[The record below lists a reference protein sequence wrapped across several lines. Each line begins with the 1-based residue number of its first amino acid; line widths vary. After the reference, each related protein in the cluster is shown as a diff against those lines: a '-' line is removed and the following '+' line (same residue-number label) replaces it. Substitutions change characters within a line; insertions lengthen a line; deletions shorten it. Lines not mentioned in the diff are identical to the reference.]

1 MPVWVAVVLLLGS
14 IPAAEAGCNLT
25 SNSATSATI
34 IMLGTGP
41 ANTLGVCVTKDAVL
55 WGLYGTSNG
64 ANPNADAKNN
74 LPMTANGQTYTSLSY
89 TTSKASYSLVPVPIG
104 GDTSQLP
111 EYDLTINTLA
121 GSGTDTITLWYAS
134 DCSHAAN
141 GCSGAGTTN
150 TTFTINVVLP
160 SPTVTAIA
168 PSAGPI
174 SGGTSV
180 TISGTGFTG
189 ASAVKF
195 GAANATSFTVNSSA
209 SITATS
215 PVGTAGA
222 VDVTVTNSGKTS
234 ATSAA
239 DQFTYTPA
247 PTVTAISPATGTAA
261 GGTSVTITGTNLAA
275 ASAVRFGSTSAA
287 SYTVN
292 SATQITATSPAGSG
306 TVDVTVT
313 TAGGTSATSAAD
325 QFTYIPLVTAI
336 SPASGPTTGSTAVTI
351 TGNGFTGASAVKFG
365 AANATSFTVNS
376 ATQITATSPSG
387 AAGTIDVT
395 VTTSGQTS
403 PTSAADQFTYAAAPT
418 VTSISPSSGPASG
431 STSVIITGTG
441 FTAATAVSFGAT
453 AATSYTVNSA
463 TQITAFAPA
472 GTGTVDVRVTGVGG
486 TSATSAADQFSYLG
500 APAIT
505 AISPAT
511 GPSAGGTSVTISGSG
526 FAGTTGLGAVKFGA
540 VNATSYTV
548 NSASSITAIA
558 PAGTGAVDVTVTN
571 NAQTSAV
578 TAAGRFSYVT
588 TATQTSLASSRNPS
602 EFRQPVTFTATVT
615 AVSGTATGTVT
626 FADGGSPI
634 GSATLSAGVATLTIS
649 MLAVGSHSIT
659 ASYAGSTLFSAS
671 TSPALAQTVNVP
683 IDSVRLRS
691 LQQTVSKMVAQN
703 SGQALSGAIDDA
715 IADGFSD
722 GGGTFMT
729 PGSTRMRF
737 NFSVDPRDQDER
749 AADRVGGGTDAYSS
763 GLPGAPQRGR
773 AVNRNRVDDA
783 FAAIDRGEKKQA
795 APNWHEQ
802 KEWLLWADVRNS
814 GVDRWG
820 TTTTGGVTQASQ
832 ASLYGQQLNAAMGLT
847 YRATP
852 SVLVGVLGGYETF
865 SYTQQD
871 INGKL
876 KGDGWTTGAYLGWKI
891 VPTLRFD
898 AALAYSGTGYNGS
911 AGTAQGSFTGQRW
924 MASTGL
930 TGTYKWAGF
939 VIEPS
944 AKVYALWEHQNAYT
958 DSLGTRQGSY
968 DFASGRASGGLRA
981 AYTVASLDSGLML
994 TPFLG
999 MYGDYY
1005 FNKEDAN
1012 ALVANAPASTP
1023 LLQGWSARAT
1033 GGLGIRTAGGAAL
1046 GFGAERGGIGGSIRA
1061 WTFAARARL
1070 PFDAR

>member
-1 MPVWVAVVLLLGS
+1 MGRSANGLELIRLSLRRALMPVWVAVVLLLGS

-287 SYTVN
+287 SY
-292 SATQITATSPAGSG
+292 
-306 TVDVTVT
+306 
-313 TAGGTSATSAAD
+313 
-325 QFTYIPLVTAI
+325 
-336 SPASGPTTGSTAVTI
+336 
-351 TGNGFTGASAVKFG
+351 
-365 AANATSFTVNS
+365 TVNS